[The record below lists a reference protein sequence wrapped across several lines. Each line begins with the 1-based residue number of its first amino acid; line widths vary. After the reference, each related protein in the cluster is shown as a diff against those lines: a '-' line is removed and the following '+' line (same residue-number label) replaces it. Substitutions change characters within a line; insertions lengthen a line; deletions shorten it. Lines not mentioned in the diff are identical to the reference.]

1 MYNPSVYN
9 KIIVITARGVM
20 RKLFIGLAFLSVVLS
35 FKAMAQEDKTTA
47 LPKYFYKKLEG
58 TIGEKYPVRMELIRE
73 DSVLRGYYYYENKRI
88 PIPFTFNSCVDKNGN
103 YIIEEN
109 AGNTSTGEQLV
120 TGRLT
125 GKFIDTGKFEGVWQN
140 YDGSKTLPLKLM
152 EKYGEDCAKINIRKY
167 ERNIGECGNESCF
180 SLSIFYPEVILPDK
194 NVEDKI
200 NKAIKN
206 SLLEYY
212 VEDKALQYNS
222 IEELADSFYAA
233 YKTDSVIIHSE
244 DYILAYVYDL
254 EFKID
259 YNDNN
264 ILSLLKTLYTYTG
277 GAHGST
283 SLTYLN
289 FDLRSGAEIKLEDIF
304 KDDYK
309 TALDKLGEKP
319 FRDYYNLKPDE
330 DFEKAG
336 FWFTDNKFSLNDNF
350 GFNPEGIVFQY
361 NQYEVAPYALG
372 AASIIIPYKKLKE
385 IVKEN
390 SLLDYI
396 NK

>member
-1 MYNPSVYN
+1 MK
-9 KIIVITARGVM
+9 KIIFNCLLLLSLLPVNN
-20 RKLFIGLAFLSVVLS
+20 LAQDS
-35 FKAMAQEDKTTA
+35 KKTE
-47 LPKYFYKKLEG
+47 PPEYFYKKLEG
-58 TIGEKYPVRMELIRE
+58 IIGEKYPIEMELVRE
-73 DSVLRGYYYYENKRI
+73 DSVLRGYYFYVNKKI
-88 PIPFTFNSCVDKNGN
+88 PIPFTYSSRVEKEGN
-103 YIIEEN
+103 YIIEED
-109 AGNTSTGEQLV
+109 AGYTESGEQII
-120 TGRLT
+120 TGKIT
-125 GKFIDTGKFEGVWQN
+125 GKFIAGDKFEGKWQN
-140 YDGSKTLPLKLM
+140 HDGTKALPLKLT
-152 EKYGEDCAKINIRKY
+152 EKSGDDCAKINILKY
-167 ERNIGECGNESCF
+167 ERNFGNCGDENCF
-180 SLSIFYPEVILPDK
+180 SLSTFYPEVILPDK

-212 VEDKALQYNS
+212 VEDKALHYYS

-289 FDLRSGAEIKLEDIF
+289 FNLNTGNEIKPDDIF
-304 KDDYK
+304 TSDYK
-309 TALDKLGEKP
+309 TTLDKLGEKP
-319 FRDYYNLKPDE
+319 FREFYKLKPAD
-330 DFEKAG
+330 DFEASG
-336 FWFTDNKFSLNDNF
+336 FWFTNNKFSLNENF
-350 GFNPEGIVFQY
+350 GFNPEGVVFQF

-372 AASIIIPYKKLKE
+372 AASITIPYKKLKE
-385 IVKEN
+385 IIKEN

-396 NK
+396 IK

>member
-9 KIIVITARGVM
+9 KTIVITARGVM
-20 RKLFIGLAFLSVVLS
+20 RKLFVGLAFISVLLSL
-35 FKAMAQEDKTTA
+35 KTLAQENDTTT

-58 TIGEKYPVRMELIRE
+58 IIGEKYPIGMELVRE
-73 DSVLRGYYYYENKRI
+73 DSVLRGYYFYVNKNI
-88 PIPFTFNSCVDKNGN
+88 PIPFTYNSRVDNEGK
-103 YIIEEN
+103 YVIEED
-109 AGNTSTGEQLV
+109 AGSTSAGEQLV

-125 GKFIDTGKFEGVWQN
+125 GKFIDSGKFEGLWQN
-140 YDGSKTLPLKLM
+140 NDGSKTLPLKLA
-152 EKYGEDCAKINIRKY
+152 EKYGDDCAKINILKY

-180 SLSIFYPEVILPDK
+180 SLSIFYPEIILPDK
-194 NVEDKI
+194 SVEDKI

-212 VEDKALQYNS
+212 VEDKALHYSS
-222 IEELADSFYAA
+222 IEELADSFYSA
-233 YKTDSVIIHSE
+233 YKTDSIIIHSE

-254 EFKID
+254 GFKIE
-259 YNDNN
+259 YNDKD
-264 ILSLLKTLYTYTG
+264 ILSLLKTLYSYTG

-289 FDLRSGAEIKLEDIF
+289 FNLRSGAEIKLEDIF

-319 FRDYYNLKPDE
+319 FRDYYNLKPGE

-336 FWFTDNKFSLNDNF
+336 FWFIDNKFSVNDNF

-372 AASIIIPYKKLKE
+372 AASITIPYKKLKE
-385 IVKEN
+385 IIKEN